1 MKKIDDYQEVEDLE
15 RDIEI
20 IEEFVDISDSLIE
33 LEKNRDLIRL
43 EMNIVEYP
51 IFSKNKNIKQNQ
63 VRKYYFNSE
72 KTSFWKLDQ
81 LLIRRYLEIL
91 KREFLYH

>member
-63 VRKYYFNSE
+63 VRKY
-72 KTSFWKLDQ
+72 
-81 LLIRRYLEIL
+81 
-91 KREFLYH
+91 

>member
-72 KTSFWKLDQ
+72 KTSEQMRW
-81 LLIRRYLEIL
+81 LE
-91 KREFLYH
+91 

>member
-33 LEKNRDLIRL
+33 LEKNRDLI
-43 EMNIVEYP
+43 I
-51 IFSKNKNIKQNQ
+51 IFNFNLNKGIFRFHFFKSK
-63 VRKYYFNSE
+63 F
-72 KTSFWKLDQ
+72 FHP
-81 LLIRRYLEIL
+81 
-91 KREFLYH
+91 FF